1 MQKIKVKVRFVYPC
15 YPDGS
20 REVLAVFMGGRFG
33 LDYKNGP
40 RYECYAPITRKGIK

>member
-1 MQKIKVKVRFVYPC
+1 MQKIKVKVRFVYPR